1 MADDRDTSTL
11 RGQLRAYL
19 VNKGIDPDKPFLCL
33 NPQHDDTT
41 PSMTFYDRK
50 NFVKCWSCGAIYSLF
65 DLIGIDYNLPDFA
78 AQKKQAAALFPTGL
92 QGYSGPATRP
102 RDPGGEGFRN
112 GKNNSQ
118 NPMFA
123 IDTLQTMKAMNQEK
137 KGGSEMETKTQPQDL
152 RDKYALWHSWV
163 TQTSYWNERGINQE
177 TIDRFQLG
185 YDPGRDVVTI
195 PCTSA
200 YYVARAVQ
208 DGHGPKYVNMAGVPV
223 QLFNEIALEAA
234 LNEPAKP
241 VWIVEGA
248 IDALSLCQVGAHAV
262 AMNSSSMTGILLAAL
277 DKKHA
282 LPPLI
287 LCMDPDAA
295 GEKAAG
301 KLTAEFEA
309 RNIAFMK
316 VSVPEPYLDTNEL
329 LKRDSDALKAF
340 ICEIEGTVPA
350 HIQAKAEKAR
360 EKELSELAAT
370 SFSSHLEIFY
380 SHQASNVIIPTGFTK
395 LDKYLGG
402 GLQEGLIILGAQ
414 SSLGKT
420 TLALQIANQAA
431 KAGELVI
438 FFSLEQSVNELIQ
451 KSISMVSGKLLTQ
464 WDVKQIA
471 ADQAE
476 AGDSR
481 IMVYNQAVDQLFT
494 YGDNLHVIREAR
506 TISAMAAEVFRITAL
521 TGRAPLVIVDYL
533 QVILPDQGDQLN
545 EKRHN
550 VDFNVSELKRLSA
563 DRHIPVL
570 VISSLNRGNYETD
583 ISQAAFKES
592 GGIEYSSDLLLGLQF
607 QALDPAIKKQAF
619 DHDAEMAANPRE
631 VQLKIIKQR
640 DGIAGARINFK
651 YHAAYNV
658 FEEAGF

>member
-1 MADDRDTSTL
+1 
-11 RGQLRAYL
+11 
-19 VNKGIDPDKPFLCL
+19 
-33 NPQHDDTT
+33 
-41 PSMTFYDRK
+41 
-50 NFVKCWSCGAIYSLF
+50 
-65 DLIGIDYNLPDFA
+65 
-78 AQKKQAAALFPTGL
+78 
-92 QGYSGPATRP
+92 
-102 RDPGGEGFRN
+102 
-112 GKNNSQ
+112 
-118 NPMFA
+118 
-123 IDTLQTMKAMNQEK
+123 
-137 KGGSEMETKTQPQDL
+137 METKTKPQDL
-152 RDKYALWHSWV
+152 RDKYALWHSWQG
-163 TQTSYWNERGINQE
+163 QTNYWTERGINQE

-185 YDPGRDVVTI
+185 FDPGRDVVTI
-195 PCTSA
+195 PCTST

-262 AMNSSSMTGILLAAL
+262 AMNSSSMTGILLSAL

-340 ICEIEGTVPA
+340 ICEIEGLVQA
-350 HIQAKAEKAR
+350 YIQDQAEKRQA
-360 EKELSELAAT
+360 EQLQELQKT
-370 SFSSHLEIFY
+370 SFTSHLEIFY
-380 SHQASNVIIPTGFTK
+380 SQQASNVIIPTGFPK

-402 GLQEGLIILGAQ
+402 GLQEGLILLGAQ

-431 KAGELVI
+431 KAGGLVI

-640 DGIAGARINFK
+640 DGIAGARVNFK